1 LDLNDRCFIL
11 GAAPSLLNEDLDLIK
26 NEDIFTCNRG
36 YKIKSLGLDFKYYV
50 LSDRKHAQ
58 EFYKEIEQETSHA
71 KRFFSSVLRRKKTI
85 EVFNNRYT
93 VFNRSSDLLT
103 KFPDTLDQG
112 WGKTRNVVTDAIII
126 AYFLDY
132 KEIYLLGV
140 DLDYSND
147 NNHFYEES
155 SFETRH
161 KNKVPDNLQEILN
174 GLKFVSDE
182 LKKKNV
188 NVINLSKGFSHTKY
202 LQTNR
207 LEYIHG
213 KK

>member
-1 LDLNDRCFIL
+1 MNDRCFIL
-11 GAAPSLLNEDLDLIK
+11 GGAPSLLNEDLSLIK

-36 YKIKSLGLDFKYYV
+36 YKIKSLDLDFKYYV
-50 LSDRKHAQ
+50 LADRKHAQ

-71 KRFFSSVLRRKKTI
+71 KRFFSSALRRKNTI
-85 EVFNNRYT
+85 EVFNNQYT
-93 VFNRSSDLLT
+93 VFNRSEGSLK
-103 KFPDTLDQG
+103 KFPDTLEEG
-112 WGKTRNVVTDAIII
+112 WGRTRNVVTDAIII
-126 AYFLDY
+126 AYFLGY

-140 DLDYSND
+140 NLDYSND

-155 SFETRH
+155 NFETRH

-182 LKKKNV
+182 LKKKN
-188 NVINLSKGFSHTKY
+188 IKLTNLSKGFKHTKY
-202 LQTNR
+202 LQIDQ
-207 LEYIHG
+207 LENIYG

>member
-1 LDLNDRCFIL
+1 MNNRCFIL
-11 GAAPSLLNEDLDLIK
+11 GNAPSLLNEDLSLIK

-36 YKIKSLGLDFKYYV
+36 YKIKSLDLDFKYYV
-50 LSDRKHAQ
+50 LADRKHAQ
-58 EFYKEIEQETSHA
+58 VFHKEIEQETSHA
-71 KRFFSSVLRRKKTI
+71 KRFFSSALKKRNTI
-85 EVFNNRYT
+85 EIFHNQYT
-93 VFNRSSDLLT
+93 MFNRTEELLT
-103 KFPDTLDQG
+103 KFPDTFEQG
-112 WGKTRNVVTDAIII
+112 WGRTRNVVTDAIII

-155 SFETRH
+155 NFETKH

-174 GLKFVSDE
+174 GLKFVSNE